1 MRNLK
6 RALSLA
12 LASVMLLGMMV
23 VGTSASYADVTS
35 KQNKEAIEV
44 AQAVG
49 VMVGDDKGN
58 FNPDAKVTRV
68 EMAVVM
74 SNLLNLKVNDFKAA
88 KTEFTDVP
96 AWAAPYVA
104 ACKADGIIAG
114 YSATYFGANDTVTAA
129 QAALMVMKALGYF
142 QYAAD
147 FGDSWQLATVKQASK
162 IDLYDGIDANANT
175 ALTRNDV
182 AQLVL
187 NALEATMVETDG
199 NGGTTIKGD
208 GFEITTGSTKYV
220 DVLKTGT
227 KYTKIGKTEVDGK
240 NTVELGEDLFD
251 GKLVKDSGEKDDL
264 KRPANKW
271 TYKGEDIGTYSK
283 DADEIFVLNDKYA
296 KTALETLK
304 DEDLMDEDELS
315 FVGDKIYLNG
325 AEADDDAQKAAT
337 VYGTVIEVYEND
349 KDNKKLDNIVMYN
362 IYLASVSNDSAKSG
376 DKKGI
381 KFDVLGAD
389 AGTGIFYETSGKF
402 TEDDLYLVTFNGSKI
417 IDIIGTPKTVEGD
430 VTRKSADYITVSG
443 TKSYKSYAYAT
454 SETINDDDVVAFG
467 SVKIDEDTTYTVYL
481 DNNGYIVA
489 VVEKEDN
496 SNSDVVYVKEI
507 TDGKTLDGTELKNSY
522 FATVVYMDGTSKK
535 VQVAKA
541 VSGDAIEP
549 TVSEGT
555 FAKMTFE
562 EDDNYYKLS
571 ATLDDDADQG
581 ALDSKLDFDKD
592 DKTVKFDGTT
602 KYYVNS
608 KTTYIF
614 ISLVGGSGDDKDDI
628 DKIEVKNGAISYNS
642 AKTSGQ
648 FVFDKDGRALYVV
661 IMDGFESADK
671 DNVLYAKA
679 ETKNSGET
687 KDGFTFKVYMQG
699 DTKKTEVEVTSIDGQ
714 AVKAD
719 DKLTG
724 YYTYTENSKGALKLT
739 KLVSDKV
746 AEAVVIDKNGDNTVT
761 DSYLNVKDV
770 KNVLDM
776 SDMTIVDLT
785 EGKAD
790 KGNAYESEISSV
802 SALKRAYDK
811 EYKITATLRYNSDDE
826 VVTMFVTKVEAK

>member
-49 VMVGDDKGN
+49 VMIGDDKGN

-74 SNLLNLKVNDFKAA
+74 SNLLNLKVDDFKAA

-142 QYAAD
+142 QFAAD
-147 FGDSWQLATVKQASK
+147 FGDSWQLSTVKQASK
-162 IDLYDGIDANANT
+162 IDLYDGIDANANA

-220 DVLKTGT
+220 DVVKSSS
-227 KYTKIGKTEVDGK
+227 DGK
-240 NTVELGEDLFD
+240 YDKISKDQNDGKYTVELGEKLFD

-271 TYKGEDIGTYSK
+271 TYKGKDIGTYSK
-283 DADEIFVLNDKYA
+283 DADKIFVLNDKYG

-304 DEDLMDEDELS
+304 DEDLMDEDKLT
-315 FVGDKIYLNG
+315 FDGDVYLNG
-325 AEADDDAQKAAT
+325 NKADETAQKAAT

-349 KDNKKLDNIVMYN
+349 KENKKLDNIVMYN
-362 IYLASVSNDSAKSG
+362 VYLASVANDEAKSG

-381 KFDVLGAD
+381 KFDVLGAK
-389 AGTGIFYETSGKF
+389 AGIFYETSGKF
-402 TEDDLYLVTFNGSKI
+402 TEDDLYLVTFNGTKI
-417 IDIIGTPKTVEGD
+417 VDILGTPKTVEGD
-430 VTRKSADYITVSG
+430 VTRKSADYATVSG
-443 TKSYKSYAYAT
+443 TKYYASAAYAGDTEKIGDDSVVKFT
-454 SETINDDDVVAFG
+454 SL
-467 SVKIDEDTTYTVYL
+467 KIDEDTTYTLYL

-489 VVEKEDN
+489 AVEKEDN

-541 VSGDAIEP
+541 VSGDATEP

-581 ALDSKLDFDKD
+581 ALASKLDFDKD

-648 FVFDKDGRALYVV
+648 FVYDKDGRALYVV

-699 DTKKTEVEVTSIDGQ
+699 NTKKSEVEVISIDGKD
-714 AVKAD
+714 VKAD

-739 KLVSDKV
+739 ALVSDKV
-746 AEAVVIDKNGDNTVT
+746 ETALVIDKNGDNTIT
-761 DSYLNVKDV
+761 DSYLNVKSV

-776 SDMTIVDLT
+776 SKMTLVDLT
-785 EGKAD
+785 EGKLD
-790 KGNAYESEISSV
+790 KGNAYQSELSSLSV
-802 SALKRAYDK
+802 LKRAYDK
-811 EYKITATLRYNSDDE
+811 DYKITATLRYNSDDE
-826 VVTMFVTKVEAK
+826 VVTMFITKVEAK